1 MKMHFCQQL
10 QQCEEN
16 IYGINDSVLFR
27 KMRNATIFHILPII
41 FQEFHMSK
49 LKFLKI
55 GNCIYPDFPP
65 TYLIKLQIHE

>member
-1 MKMHFCQQL
+1 MKMHCCQQL

-16 IYGINDSVLFR
+16 NYGINDSVLYR
-27 KMRNATIFHILPII
+27 KMRNATIFHIFPI
-41 FQEFHMSK
+41 FKEFLMSK
-49 LKFLKI
+49 LKFLEI